1 MKAIL
6 SLIFIA
12 LFSQFLLAQ
21 PEKQNL
27 LKVISS
33 RDSLFWAAYNNCDVE
48 KMQHFFTDDVEFY
61 HDRGGLTLGLE
72 NLITSLRKNLCGNEN
87 SKLRREAIEGTVK
100 VFPLQGA
107 DVTYGAIISGEHI
120 FYVIETGKA
129 ERLDGYGKFADV
141 WILRDNVWKMSRI
154 LSYDHGPA
162 PYVNKRKITK
172 LAGNILDRYVGEYKA
187 PQSGV
192 CKVQKDADLLHL
204 FIGDQKYI
212 LYAQSDNTFF
222 VKDRDLT
229 FEFIKN
235 QKGDVSKMTVREN
248 GNLVEE
254 ATKQN

>member
-1 MKAIL
+1 MKAIIL
-6 SLIFIA
+6 LITIA
-12 LFSQFLLAQ
+12 LFSDFLLAQ

-33 RDSLFWAAYNNCDVE
+33 RDSLFWTAYNNCDVE
-48 KMQHFFTDDVEFY
+48 KMQLFFTDDVEFY
-61 HDRGGLTLGLE
+61 HDRSGLTLGLE
-72 NLITSLRKNLCGNEN
+72 NLTSSLSKNLCGNEN

-100 VFPLQGA
+100 VFPLRTA
-107 DVTYGAIISGEHI
+107 DVTYGALISGEHV
-120 FYVIETGKA
+120 FYVIEKGKS
-129 ERLDGYGKFADV
+129 ERLDGYGKFTYV
-141 WILRDNVWKMSRI
+141 WVLRDNVWKMSRI

-162 PYVNKRKITK
+162 PYVNKRKVTK
-172 LAGNILDRYVGEYKA
+172 LPGNILDRYIGEYKA

-192 CKVQKDADLLHL
+192 CKVQREADLLHL

-235 QKGDVSKMTVREN
+235 QKGDVSRMTVREN
-248 GNLVEE
+248 GTVVEE
-254 ATKQN
+254 AVKQN